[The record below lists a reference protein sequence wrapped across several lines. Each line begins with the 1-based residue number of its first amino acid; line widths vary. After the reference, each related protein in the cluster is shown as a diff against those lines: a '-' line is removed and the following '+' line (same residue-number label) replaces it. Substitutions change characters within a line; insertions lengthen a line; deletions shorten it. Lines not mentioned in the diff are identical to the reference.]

1 MYRLVHIAMPE
12 THVTDTLELT
22 LLIFG
27 AAVLYSSVGHAGAS
41 GYLAAMA
48 IVGLAPAAMRPT
60 ALALNILVS
69 VITTWRFVRA
79 GQFEWRA
86 FYPFA
91 LASVP
96 FAFLGGTLHLPSNVY
111 KPVVGVILLIAAA
124 QLVRSAYKAAD
135 ADAGAEAAS
144 VPVLPALGFGAGI
157 GLLSGLT
164 GTGGGIFLSPVLLF
178 MGWAET
184 RRTSGLAAA
193 FILVNSIAGL
203 AGSAFSVADFP
214 ASMPIWLATA
224 AAGAMIGTQLGSRL
238 LPVSALRYLLA
249 AVLVIAGLKLMFT

>member
-1 MYRLVHIAMPE
+1 MAE
-12 THVTDTLELT
+12 TIELT
-22 LLIFG
+22 VLIFA

-48 IVGLAPAAMRPT
+48 IVGLNPEAMRPT

-69 VITTWRFVRA
+69 IITTLRFVRA
-79 GQFEWRA
+79 GHFKWHT

-91 LASVP
+91 LTSIP
-96 FAFLGGTLHLPSNVY
+96 FAFLGGALHLPSWMY
-111 KPVVGVILLIAAA
+111 KPIVGVILLLAAV
-124 QLVRSAYKAAD
+124 QLVRSAYRAAGAD
-135 ADAGAEAAS
+135 AQTEART
-144 VPVLPALGFGAGI
+144 VPVVPALGSGAGI

-203 AGSAFSVADFP
+203 AGSTFSIAAFP
-214 ASMPIWLATA
+214 AAMPIWLATA
-224 AAGAMIGTQLGSRL
+224 GVGAIVGTRFGSKL
-238 LPVSALRYLLA
+238 LPIPTLRYLLA
-249 AVLVIAGLKLMFT
+249 AVLVIAGLKLIFT